1 MRREEYEALYN
12 KQQATMTDFENI
24 MLPKTHFAQ
33 ESENSIKKE
42 LAATAVIGNKNAVS
56 GSATAQNAVI
66 GSTTAAKSAVLGS
79 ATAAKSANE
88 EQSAAEKA
96 LEEKLAKVKV
106 GITVMHKKFGEGT
119 ITRMD
124 DAKKYMRIKFAVGEK
139 QFIFPDA
146 FVMGFLDITI

>member
-1 MRREEYEALYN
+1 
-12 KQQATMTDFENI
+12 MTDFENI

-56 GSATAQNAVI
+56 
-66 GSTTAAKSAVLGS
+66 GS